1 MPGVHKNRPR
11 RKGDD
16 DEPTESGVSKL
27 TETINSRMLTLPQG
41 PPRTEEDKQNFF
53 LNLVRLR
60 EQRFTIDECAAKMGV
75 SPSSI
80 KNYMQEPLY
89 KETQEMIIAE
99 SKQTG
104 HQLIAEVIPQA
115 IGKMVELMHDKK
127 VSPFV
132 QFKAAE
138 TLLTFAGF
146 SEPRETAQSDSR
158 VEVAKFLKDV
168 DEKKRQNVYNINNV
182 NIVQSEGK
190 EDGSIVESIPA
201 LPEGVPPEMAKYW
214 EPVEAGGKLPA
225 SFRKNRQPLPS
236 EKSGIITIDS
246 NPNEG

>member
-11 RKGDD
+11 RKGGD
-16 DEPTESGVSKL
+16 DESTGSGVSKL

-41 PPRTEEDKQNFF
+41 PPKDEESKQNFF

-60 EQRFTIDECAAKMGV
+60 EQRFTIDECADKMGV

-115 IGKMVELMHDKK
+115 IGKMVELMHDNK

-138 TLLTFAGF
+138 TLLTFAGY

-158 VEVAKFLKDV
+158 ADVAKFLREV
-168 DEKKRQNVYNINNV
+168 EAKKQATTINITNV
-182 NIVQSEGK
+182 NVTHQAEEKG
-190 EDGSIVESIPA
+190 DGSIVESIPA
-201 LPEGVPPEMAKYW
+201 LPEGVAPEMARYY
-214 EPVEAGGKLPA
+214 EHVGAGGKLPA
-225 SFRKNRQPLPS
+225 SFRKNRQPSPG
-236 EKSGIITIDS
+236 SGRIGED
-246 NPNEG
+246 NKD